1 MRYFELTRHFSPCSI
16 GRLFSFVLITS
27 KKHLDSLLLF
37 TCVEVPSSVNIQHF
51 HRSSFAVVLTAVR
64 PSTSIRIF
72 KPCLLSGSTYS
83 WKAVTLLPEFLWNE
97 LDDTLIWAEVG
108 GGSVSARPTFLCR
121 FYSTDSFSPDRPHVS
136 RCWFHLINLLAHSPN
151 AKRVLETIYMIVY
164 LLFFTCYDSK
174 IPQNQPDR
182 QRFVY
187 ESMRGETTD
196 TLHAYVSPDE
206 TGVRLC
212 SAPEKQT
219 GAQAA
224 QLLPWIPTLQKMGQS
239 RRTKNLRCLPV
250 PQVVRKGK
258 GNFLKGGRVPSTW
271 HDLKVF
277 ILLFF
282 CE

>member
-1 MRYFELTRHFSPCSI
+1 MEGVQFQLGQHSSVDFTAQ
-16 GRLFSFVLITS
+16 TA
-27 KKHLDSLLLF
+27 SLLIVH
-37 TCVEVPSSVNIQHF
+37 TSVVADFI
-51 HRSSFAVVLTAVR
+51 SF
-64 PSTSIRIF
+64 
-72 KPCLLSGSTYS
+72 
-83 WKAVTLLPEFLWNE
+83 
-97 LDDTLIWAEVG
+97 
-108 GGSVSARPTFLCR
+108 
-121 FYSTDSFSPDRPHVS
+121 
-136 RCWFHLINLLAHSPN
+136 NLLAHSPN

-224 QLLPWIPTLQKMGQS
+224 QLLP
-239 RRTKNLRCLPV
+239 
-250 PQVVRKGK
+250 
-258 GNFLKGGRVPSTW
+258 
-271 HDLKVF
+271 
-277 ILLFF
+277 
-282 CE
+282 